1 MLMIIILL
9 ILLSK
14 IQTYMF
20 LLSVITLSA
29 NQNYQNFLA
38 KDLKDRFFGMNI
50 NQKVKMKMQQMN
62 LDCLF

>member
-1 MLMIIILL
+1 MIIILL

-38 KDLKDRFFGMNI
+38 KDLKDWFFGMNI
-50 NQKVKMKMQQMN
+50 NQKVKIKMQQMN